1 MLSTSMIDGFSAAN
15 GSPRSVTRARGVED
29 MGSQD
34 FLALMIAQMEN
45 QDPTQP
51 MDQLAFMSQL
61 AQFGTVSG
69 VQELNLGISELAS
82 SFSSGQAI
90 QASNLIG
97 RSVATESNLGHLAI
111 AGADAEGNTVFAMQ
125 ASVDVGPGA
134 TGGRF
139 HVHDAQGEI
148 VFTGNLPP
156 RSGVIP
162 VMWDGVDSEGNQLPP
177 GEYNISAESI
187 IGNVAQPA
195 RVYGHDQV
203 VSVAIGAGNV
213 VTLNLASG
221 RSINASD
228 AREIF

>member
-1 MLSTSMIDGFSAAN
+1 MLNTSGIDSFTALNPSE
-15 GSPRSVTRARGVED
+15 RSDSRAKGVED

-69 VQELNLGISELAS
+69 VQELNAAMSDLATS
-82 SFSSGQAI
+82 VTGSQAI

-97 RSVATESNLGHLAI
+97 RSVATESNTGHLAI
-111 AGADAEGNTVFAMQ
+111 AGSDENGNTVLAMR

-134 TGGRF
+134 SGGRF
-139 HVHDAQGEI
+139 HVHNVQGDI
-148 VFTGNLPP
+148 VFSGNLPP

-162 VMWDGVDSEGNQLPP
+162 VVWDGVDSEGNQLPA
-177 GEYNISAESI
+177 GQYQISAEANLGTSTR
-187 IGNVAQPA
+187 AA
-195 RVYGHDQV
+195 RVYGHDRV
-203 VSVAIGAGNV
+203 VSVAISAGNAI
-213 VTLNLASG
+213 TLNLASG
-221 RSINASD
+221 RAIDARD

>member
-1 MLSTSMIDGFSAAN
+1 MLSTSALDSFSTTASRSSS
-15 GSPRSVTRARGVED
+15 GSGAQGVED

-69 VQELNLGISELAS
+69 VQELNLAVTDLS
-82 SFSSGQAI
+82 SSLTGGQVI
-90 QASNLIG
+90 QASSLIG
-97 RSVATESNLGHLAI
+97 RSVATESNMGHLAA
-111 AGADAEGNTVFAMQ
+111 AGNDAEGNSVYAMR

-134 TGGRF
+134 SGGQF
-139 HVHDAQGEI
+139 YVHNVQGDV

-162 VMWDGVDSEGNQLPP
+162 VVWDGVDSDGNQLPP
-177 GEYNISAESI
+177 GEYQIAAESR
-187 IGNVAQPA
+187 IGNTSRPA
-195 RVYGHDQV
+195 RVFGHDQV
-203 VSVAIGAGNV
+203 VSVAIGAGNS

-221 RSINASD
+221 RSIDATD

>member
-1 MLSTSMIDGFSAAN
+1 MLNTGGIDSFTALNPSE
-15 GSPRSVTRARGVED
+15 RSDSRAKGVED

-69 VQELNLGISELAS
+69 VQELNIAMSDLATS
-82 SFSSGQAI
+82 VTGSQAI

-97 RSVATESNLGHLAI
+97 RSVATESNTGHLAI
-111 AGADAEGNTVFAMQ
+111 AGNDEAGNTVLAMR

-134 TGGRF
+134 SGGRF
-139 HVHDAQGEI
+139 YVHNVQGDI
-148 VFTGNLPP
+148 VFSGNLPP
-156 RSGVIP
+156 RGGVIP
-162 VMWDGVDSEGNQLPP
+162 VVWDGVDSDGNQLPP
-177 GEYNISAESI
+177 GQYQISAEANL
-187 IGNVAQPA
+187 GNRTQAA
-195 RVYGHDQV
+195 RVYGHDRV
-203 VSVAIGAGNV
+203 VSVAIGAGNA

-221 RSINASD
+221 RTIDARD

>member
-1 MLSTSMIDGFSAAN
+1 MLNTGGINNVTALNPSE
-15 GSPRSVTRARGVED
+15 RSDSRAKGVED

-69 VQELNLGISELAS
+69 VQELNVAMSDLATS
-82 SFSSGQAI
+82 VTGTQAI

-97 RSVATESNLGHLAI
+97 RSVATESNSGHLAV
-111 AGADAEGNTVFAMQ
+111 AGNDEAGNTVLTMR

-134 TGGRF
+134 SGGRF
-139 HVHDAQGEI
+139 YVHNVQGDI
-148 VFTGNLPP
+148 VFSGNLPP

-162 VMWDGVDSEGNQLPP
+162 VVWDGVDSEGNQLPP
-177 GEYNISAESI
+177 GQYQISAEAI
-187 IGNVAQPA
+187 LGNSTRAA
-195 RVYGHDQV
+195 RVYGHDRV
-203 VSVAIGAGNV
+203 VSVAIGAGNAI
-213 VTLNLASG
+213 TLNLASG
-221 RSINASD
+221 RAIDARD

>member
-1 MLSTSMIDGFSAAN
+1 MLNTGGIDSFTALNPSE
-15 GSPRSVTRARGVED
+15 RSDSRVKGVED

-69 VQELNLGISELAS
+69 VQELNVAMSDLATS
-82 SFSSGQAI
+82 VTGSQAI

-97 RSVATESNLGHLAI
+97 RSVATESNTGHLAI
-111 AGADAEGNTVFAMQ
+111 AGNDEAGNTVLAMR

-134 TGGRF
+134 SGGRF
-139 HVHDAQGEI
+139 YVHNVQGDI
-148 VFTGNLPP
+148 VFSGNLPP

-162 VMWDGVDSEGNQLPP
+162 VVWDGVDSEGNQLPP
-177 GEYNISAESI
+177 GQHQS
-187 IGNVAQPA
+187 
-195 RVYGHDQV
+195 
-203 VSVAIGAGNV
+203 
-213 VTLNLASG
+213 
-221 RSINASD
+221 
-228 AREIF
+228 

>member
-1 MLSTSMIDGFSAAN
+1 MLSTGGIDSFTALN
-15 GSPRSVTRARGVED
+15 PRQASESRARGVED

-69 VQELNLGISELAS
+69 VQELNVVMSDLATS
-82 SFSSGQAI
+82 VTGSQAI

-97 RSVATESNLGHLAI
+97 RSVATESNNGHLAI
-111 AGADAEGNTVFAMQ
+111 AGNDDAGNAILAMR

-134 TGGRF
+134 SGGRF
-139 HVHDAQGEI
+139 YVHNVQGDV

-162 VMWDGVDSEGNQLPP
+162 VVWDGIDSDGNQLPP
-177 GEYNISAESI
+177 GQYQISAEAN
-187 IGNVAQPA
+187 IGNSTREA
-195 RVYGHDQV
+195 RVYGHDRV
-203 VSVAIGAGNV
+203 VSVAIGAGNAI
-213 VTLNLASG
+213 TLNLASG
-221 RSINASD
+221 RSIDASD

>member
-1 MLSTSMIDGFSAAN
+1 MLNTGGIDSFTTLNPSE
-15 GSPRSVTRARGVED
+15 RSNSRAKGVED

-69 VQELNLGISELAS
+69 VQELNVAMSDLTTSVTGS
-82 SFSSGQAI
+82 QAI

-97 RSVATESNLGHLAI
+97 RSVATESNTGHLAI
-111 AGADAEGNTVFAMQ
+111 AGSDEAGNTVLAMR

-134 TGGRF
+134 SGGRF
-139 HVHDAQGEI
+139 YVHNVQGDI
-148 VFTGNLPP
+148 VFSGNLPP

-162 VMWDGVDSEGNQLPP
+162 VVWDGVDSEGNQLPP
-177 GEYNISAESI
+177 GQYQISAEANLGASTR
-187 IGNVAQPA
+187 AA

-203 VSVAIGAGNV
+203 VSVAIGAGNTI
-213 VTLNLASG
+213 TLNLASG
-221 RSINASD
+221 RAIDARD